1 MRPDGTDT
9 IEPSTLGEKWKPEDL
24 VVALTLLIIEGRTPE
39 LSPKGRAE
47 GPHCPAGTLLP
58 GSGHTCL
65 PGHQQCERARALGE
79 RARLLWRNAVP
90 VMVELGLRVSC
101 CAGRDDP
108 PSGPE
113 GSDSELGLSRGALL
127 LERWALRSI
136 PKRAGDALMGDK
148 ALLQAIRSYVHF
160 SQLSA
165 WLSAVQGNLS
175 YTIFYRV
182 CAPGESLVS
191 DFEHSPVEHSFPTT
205 ASTPGCTLR
214 VSVSAL
220 PYLPGLPTIYCSL
233 HASLHLDTSG
243 PTSNASPGPSSP
255 ATSIS
260 VSSSDVRTQVSF
272 ETGAIDAEQ
281 NLRVPSKV
289 VLEYIRPH
297 LLNCENSSPVDHPRD
312 YSEENDVSTR
322 EMPVEQQPR
331 CHMPGR
337 RPSGRTLKLTL
348 GTNPDRST
356 SHTSPLASLLQG
368 REVIANIA
376 ERLALCDLDSSHL
389 SDSQP
394 PLASAGK
401 LSALSELKQT
411 VRDPFGAVCKSQH
424 TEVQSTTDK
433 TTPRVAE
440 LSSCRGHETPI
451 GIGSVFSRHRP
462 TKLRV
467 KRKLLPSPAK
477 VKVTEEEDRL
487 ESYVF
492 DGDKEEEEDEE
503 ASPDDD
509 DPCHSPPAKCSVP
522 PALGCRIDGSR
533 ALRGTTKLTRVGLP
547 RQPVHPAKV
556 AEVPSWSKSTG
567 SLLLGQKRTLHS
579 ACLPP
584 TFHPHTGLPSSSSPA
599 PERRSKKGCFDV
611 DASLLQ
617 NNGHIKQV
625 NILPPFPITK
635 FLSRE
640 AWKERDGA
648 SARASSHPVSSHNLL
663 GTFEES
669 VLNLRLPVMGTVSGF
684 LAQLGASGAFCP
696 SHVSLPVHVYFF
708 HIADDGSPSP
718 YLGILSLRPLGY
730 RGYHVPRAG
739 TIQVTLFNPNKTV
752 VKMFVVMYNLR
763 DMPPNH
769 QTFLRQRTFSV
780 PVARQTG
787 MALVGTERALP
798 PTKTGLRYLVHL
810 RFVSS
815 KSGKIYLH
823 RDIRLLFSRKSTEID
838 SGVAYELKSYTE
850 MPQNPRFSPRG

>member
-1 MRPDGTDT
+1 MRPDGTET
-9 IEPSTLGEKWKPEDL
+9 GEPPTLGGKWKPEDL

-39 LSPKGRAE
+39 LSPKGRTE

-65 PGHQQCERARALGE
+65 PGHQQCERAHALSE

-113 GSDSELGLSRGALL
+113 GSDSELGRGALL

-136 PKRAGDALMGDK
+136 PKRAGDALVGDK
-148 ALLQAIRSYVHF
+148 ALIQSIRSYVHF

-214 VSVSAL
+214 ISVSAL
-220 PYLPGLPTIYCSL
+220 PYLPGLPTIYCSV

-243 PTSNASPGPSSP
+243 PTCNASPGPSSP
-255 ATSIS
+255 ATSTS
-260 VSSSDVRTQVSF
+260 LSSSDVRTQVSF
-272 ETGAIDAEQ
+272 ETGTIDAQQ
-281 NLRVPSKV
+281 NLRVPGKV
-289 VLEYIRPH
+289 VVEYIRPSPH
-297 LLNCENSSPVDHPRD
+297 LLNCEYSSPADHPRD
-312 YSEENDVSTR
+312 YSEENGVWTR
-322 EMPVEQQPR
+322 EMPDEQQPR

-368 REVIANIA
+368 REVIASIA
-376 ERLALCDLDSSHL
+376 ERLALCDLESSHL
-389 SDSQP
+389 TDSHP
-394 PLASAGK
+394 PLTFADK

-411 VRDPFGAVCKSQH
+411 VKDPFGAVCRTQH
-424 TEVQSTTDK
+424 NEVQSKADK
-433 TTPRVAE
+433 STLRVAD
-440 LSSCRGHETPI
+440 LSSCCGHETPL
-451 GIGSVFSRHRP
+451 GFGSVFSRHRP

-467 KRKLLPSPAK
+467 KRKLLPSPVKA
-477 VKVTEEEDRL
+477 KVTEEKDQL
-487 ESYVF
+487 DNSVF
-492 DGDKEEEEDEE
+492 DGDEEEEEEE

-522 PALGCRIDGSR
+522 PALGRRLDGSQ
-533 ALRGTTKLTRVGLP
+533 ALRGTKKLTRVGL
-547 RQPVHPAKV
+547 RQV
-556 AEVPSWSKSTG
+556 
-567 SLLLGQKRTLHS
+567 
-579 ACLPP
+579 
-584 TFHPHTGLPSSSSPA
+584 

-611 DASLLQ
+611 DTSLLQ
-617 NNGHIKQV
+617 NNGHIK
-625 NILPPFPITK
+625 TK

-640 AWKERDGA
+640 AWKERDGTL
-648 SARASSHPVSSHNLL
+648 SSASSHPVSSHNLL

-669 VLNLRLPVMGTVSGF
+669 VLNLRLPVMGTVGGF

-696 SHVSLPVHVYFF
+696 NHVSLPVHVYFF

-780 PVARQTG
+780 PVARQTCMG
-787 MALVGTERALP
+787 LVGTERALP